1 MSIWISIFLVTLCA
15 FFWDIGIVLQKQ
27 AADKLP
33 RLVVDRGIFRT
44 LKAFITS
51 KKWMDGLISSGAG
64 WGLFAF
70 VLNYTPVSLARTI
83 QGSGFVLLAFFS
95 IFFLNHKLTFWEWAG
110 VIICTAGI
118 VALGISESAGNHTPS
133 EIIPSRLIITV
144 GLSGVVCLLIYK
156 VQKLFNGG
164 VKLTVV
170 FSIFAG
176 VMLGT
181 GDVFTKGIL
190 IEMGRKFYAIGF
202 GVFAPAMILFYL
214 GGLFFLTRAYQ
225 HGRAILVTAV
235 SDFSS
240 RLIAIFLGVY
250 ALGEV
255 FPEEILYR
263 DIRILGLAAVLFGTL
278 LLSRFSGEQVVKELE
293 TMPQ

>member
-1 MSIWISIFLVTLCA
+1 MSIWISILLITFCA
-15 FFWDIGIVLQKQ
+15 FFWDIGVVLQKQ

-33 RLVVDRGIFRT
+33 RLVIDRGIFKVLR
-44 LKAFITS
+44 AFITS
-51 KKWMDGLISSGAG
+51 KKWIGGLIFSGAG

-70 VLNYTPVSLARTI
+70 VLNYTPVSLARAI
-83 QGSGFVLLAFFS
+83 QGSGFVVLAFFS
-95 IFFLNHKLTFWEWAG
+95 IFFLNHKLTIWEWAG
-110 VIICTAGI
+110 VIICTGGI
-118 VALGISESAGNHTPS
+118 VALGVSESAGNQTPS
-133 EIIPSRLIITV
+133 EIIPSRLITTV
-144 GLSGVVCLLIYK
+144 VLSSVVCLLIYK
-156 VQKLFNGG
+156 AQKLFNCGFKW
-164 VKLTVV
+164 VVV

-181 GDVFTKGIL
+181 GDVLTKGIL
-190 IEMGRKFYAIGF
+190 IETGKKFYAIGF
-202 GVFAPAMILFYL
+202 GVIFPAMIFFYL
-214 GGLFFLTRAYQ
+214 LGLFFLSRAYQ

-263 DIRILGLAAVLFGTL
+263 DMRILGLAAVLSGTL
-278 LLSRFSGEQVVKELE
+278 LLGRFSGEEVGEELKKV
-293 TMPQ
+293 

>member
-1 MSIWISIFLVTLCA
+1 MSIWISILLITFCT
-15 FFWDIGIVLQKQ
+15 FFWDIGVVLQKQ

-33 RLVVDRGIFRT
+33 RLVIDRGIFKVLR
-44 LKAFITS
+44 AFITS
-51 KKWMDGLISSGAG
+51 KKWIGGLIFSGAG

-70 VLNYTPVSLARTI
+70 VLNYTPISLARTI
-83 QGSGFVLLAFFS
+83 QGSGFVVLAFFS
-95 IFFLNHKLTFWEWAG
+95 IFFLNHKLTIWEWAG

-118 VALGISESAGNHTPS
+118 VALGVSESAGNQTPS
-133 EIIPSRLIITV
+133 EIIPSRLITTV
-144 GLSGVVCLLIYK
+144 GLSSVVCLLIYK
-156 VQKLFNGG
+156 AQKLFNCGFKW
-164 VKLTVV
+164 VVV

-176 VMLGT
+176 VMLG
-181 GDVFTKGIL
+181 
-190 IEMGRKFYAIGF
+190 
-202 GVFAPAMILFYL
+202 
-214 GGLFFLTRAYQ
+214 LFFLSRAYQ

-263 DIRILGLAAVLFGTL
+263 DMRILGLAAVLSGTL
-278 LLSRFSGEQVVKELE
+278 LLARFSGGQVAEELKKV
-293 TMPQ
+293 